1 MDIALPR
8 QSSLVQGVKE
18 VGKRSSSLEIMEEN
32 KRWTLERLARKDN
45 STMGTKGKRIP
56 FLACRKTRSFQM
68 KTSSVA
74 ERQEEMMWACK

>member
-8 QSSLVQGVKE
+8 QSSLVQGVIE

-32 KRWTLERLARKDN
+32 KRWTMARLARKDN
-45 STMGTKGKRIP
+45 STMGTKGKRTP

-68 KTSSVA
+68 KTSLVA